1 MSSLTTQLLNLGY
14 DAKYYL
20 GSKPLLYWLFYFHRD
35 LSASWVSRKT
45 SICIEGFPRSGN
57 TFAVGL
63 FRLSTGIDGGLDWPG
78 LKRGRAICSHTHV
91 AMLVVRAARLGVPC
105 IAVIREP
112 ISTLTSWIIARKG
125 MRPESAVRQYLRY
138 YRCLQRVENDIVLAD
153 FPTVTND
160 FKRVVDRV
168 NEKYGTRFDCLE
180 ITSEVRS
187 LVFERLK
194 ERHDYLGQPDLLLT
208 VPSSDREGLKE
219 PLRRQL
225 EACARIGE
233 AKTLYQELRRRA
245 V

>member
-1 MSSLTTQLLNLGY
+1 MLSFTAQLLNLSY

-20 GSKPLLYWLFYFHRD
+20 GSHRLLYWLFYFHRD

-45 SICIEGFPRSGN
+45 NICIEGFPRSGN

-112 ISTLTSWIIARKG
+112 IATLTSWILARKG
-125 MRPESAVRQYLRY
+125 LRPANAVRQYLWY
-138 YRCLQRVENDIVLAD
+138 YRCLQRVEEEVIVAD

-160 FKRVVDRV
+160 FRKVIDRV
-168 NEKYGTRFDCLE
+168 NEKYRTRFECLE
-180 ITSEVRS
+180 ITSDVRA
-187 LVFERLK
+187 LIFERLR

-208 VPSSDREGLKE
+208 VPSAQRDELKE

-233 AKTLYQELRRRA
+233 AKALYQDLRRRA